1 MGGSGCGGIG
11 GGGAA
16 SSVTGT
22 GAPSAGGGSVIDPR
36 AVSVVVTLPGP
47 HPGHALSDYGPI

>member
-1 MGGSGCGGIG
+1 MGGSGCGG